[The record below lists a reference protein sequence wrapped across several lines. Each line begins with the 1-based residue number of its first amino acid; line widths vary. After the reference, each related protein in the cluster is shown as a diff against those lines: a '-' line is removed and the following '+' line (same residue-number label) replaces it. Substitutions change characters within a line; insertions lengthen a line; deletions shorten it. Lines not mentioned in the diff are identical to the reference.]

1 MAHAQDMM
9 RSLLACGLFLL
20 CLSMA
25 QAGGPTQA
33 DYFGLHIHR
42 ADQGTAWP
50 AVPFGS
56 WRLWD
61 AAVSWDRLEPQPRQ
75 WDFSRLDR
83 YVAMAALT
91 RTDVLMPLANTPR
104 WAAARPDEPSGYKP
118 GNASE
123 PADLGHWDRFV
134 QAVGE
139 RYKGRIRYYEIWN
152 EPDDKTHFTGSLPV
166 LIEMT
171 CRAHRILKQIDPDI
185 RIVSPATAGGGGHID
200 FLDRFLAQGGKAC
213 VDVIAH
219 HFYVP
224 RLGPEAMVPHI
235 RQVRAVMERH
245 RLGHLPLWNTE
256 SGWWIEN
263 ADNGPYGNNVT
274 RGGWRML
281 SATEAADAVVKSLLL
296 ARGEGVDRFYWYA
309 WDNGSMGFLEADGRS
324 LKPAAAAWRR
334 VAELMRGKSSAPC
347 QQTATEWRCELKG
360 QDGRLQAVSW
370 PVDATALLP
379 REGKGNY
386 PALSQIR
393 GLP

>member
-1 MAHAQDMM
+1 MAHAKTMKSYWLLFSFGLLGF
-9 RSLLACGLFLL
+9 SLAN
-20 CLSMA
+20 A
-25 QAGGPTQA
+25 AGPTPLS
-33 DYFGLHIHR
+33 YFGLHLHR
-42 ADQGTAWP
+42 ADQGTPWP
-50 AVPFGS
+50 AVPFGT

-61 AAVSWDRLEPQPRQ
+61 AYVSWDRIQVQPEQ

-91 RTDVLMPLANTPR
+91 RTEVLLPLANTPR

-123 PADLGHWDRFV
+123 PADMQHWERYV
-134 QAVGE
+134 AKVGE
-139 RYKGRIRYYEIWN
+139 RYKGRIRLYEIWN
-152 EPDDKTHFTGSLPV
+152 EPDDKNHFTGSLPV
-166 LIEMT
+166 LIDMA
-171 CRAHRILKQIDPDI
+171 CRAHRILKQIDPEI

-235 RQVRAVMERH
+235 RQVRSAMQRH
-245 RLGHLPLWNTE
+245 GLAHLPLWNTE

-263 ADNGPYGNNVT
+263 ASNGPYGNNVT

-281 SATEAADAVVKSLLL
+281 SATEAADAVIKSLLL

-309 WDNGSMGFLEADGRS
+309 WDNGSMGFLEADVKT
-324 LKPAAAAWRR
+324 LKPAAIAWQR
-334 VAELMRGKSSAPC
+334 VVQFMRDKSSFPC
-347 QQTATEWRCELKG
+347 VQKDNDWQCVLKDAEG
-360 QDGRLQAVSW
+360 TTHRISWAVD
-370 PVDATALLP
+370 PGALVA
-379 REGKGNY
+379 REGKGSY
-386 PALSQIR
+386 PLRSQIR

>member
-1 MAHAQDMM
+1 MM
-9 RSLLACGLFLL
+9 RRLLACGLYLL
-20 CLSMA
+20 GLSMA
-25 QAGGPTQA
+25 QAAGPTQA

-61 AAVSWDRLEPQPRQ
+61 ASVSWDRLEPQPRQ

-123 PADLGHWDRFV
+123 PADLGHWDSFV

-152 EPDDKTHFTGSLPV
+152 EPDDKTHFTGSLSV

-185 RIVSPATAGGGGHID
+185 RVVSPATAGGGGHID
-200 FLDRFLAQGGKAC
+200 FLDRFLTQGGKAC
-213 VDVIAH
+213 VDIIAH

-224 RLGPEAMVPHI
+224 RFGPEAMVPHI

-245 RLGHLPLWNTE
+245 RLAHLPLWNTE

-309 WDNGSMGFLEADGRS
+309 WDNGSMGFLEADGRT

-334 VAELMRGKSSAPC
+334 VAELMRGKSSTPC
-347 QQTATEWRCELKG
+347 QQTAAEWRCELKG
-360 QDGRLQAVSW
+360 QDGWARTVSW

-386 PALSQIR
+386 PAISQIR